1 MNAGRDNHLWLQ
13 CWRNRQQDFHQREVN
28 PLLTRFWP
36 GLSLPAG
43 SRIFVPLCGKS
54 LDMVWLA
61 EQGHQVIGVELSPV
75 AVKAFFDDNALPV
88 TKHRTGNFTHWK
100 SGRITILCGDYFAL
114 TADDIGTIDAI
125 YDRAALTALP
135 DDIRHLYITHQKKL
149 VVPAGTILL
158 LTIEDAG
165 EIATLE
171 EAIGVDCEVADLYGA
186 THAIKIAHVESV
198 MEEYTGN
205 ESGSRWAEYKVYRMS
220 GK

>member
-1 MNAGRDNHLWLQ
+1 
-13 CWRNRQQDFHQREVN
+13 
-28 PLLTRFWP
+28 
-36 GLSLPAG
+36 
-43 SRIFVPLCGKS
+43 
-54 LDMVWLA
+54 MVWLA

-114 TADDIGTIDAI
+114 TADDIGIIDAI

-135 DDIRHLYITHQKKL
+135 DDIRLLYITHQKKL
-149 VVPAGTILL
+149 VVPAGTIFL
-158 LTIEDAG
+158 LTIEDAV
-165 EIATLE
+165 ESATRE

-186 THAIKIAHVESV
+186 THAIRIAHVESV
-198 MEEYTGN
+198 MEEYAGN
-205 ESGSRWAEYKVYRMS
+205 ESGSRRAEYKVYRMS